1 MAFHG
6 ILAQL
11 LSSTSGSIAAIF
23 LDWEGETVALLTA
36 ADVEQDELKALGAY
50 QGIFLKQLRTLC
62 SNLDIG
68 EPQRFKVEFAKRK
81 VLSCDVKDGY
91 FVVMLVGA
99 ETNEGEAWH
108 HLVHCRQDLLQ
119 EM

>member
-11 LSSTSGSIAAIF
+11 LSSTDGSIAAVF
-23 LDWEGETVALLTA
+23 LDWQGETVALITA
-36 ADVEQDELKALGAY
+36 HDLEQDELKALAAY
-50 QGIFLKQLRTLC
+50 QVIFFTQLRKLC
-62 SNLDIG
+62 GDLDVG
-68 EPQRFKVEFAKRK
+68 TPRRFKIEFARRK

-91 FVVMLVGA
+91 FVVMLTGS

-108 HLVHCRQDLLQ
+108 HLDHCRQDLLQ

>member
-11 LSSTSGSIAAIF
+11 LSTTDGSIAALF
-23 LDWEGETVALLTA
+23 LDWEGETVALITA
-36 ADVEQDELKALGAY
+36 HDLEQDELKALGAY
-50 QGIFLKQLRTLC
+50 QVIFLTQLRKLC
-62 SNLDIG
+62 GDLG
-68 EPQRFKVEFAKRK
+68 VGAPQRFKIEFAKKK
-81 VLSCDVKDGY
+81 VLSCDVRDGY
-91 FVVMLVGA
+91 YLVMLTGA

-108 HLVHCRQDLLQ
+108 HLDHCRRDLLE

>member
-11 LSSTSGSIAAIF
+11 LSSTDGSIAAMF
-23 LDWEGETVALLTA
+23 LDWEGETVALITA
-36 ADVEQDELKALGAY
+36 RDLEQDELKALGAY
-50 QGIFLKQLRTLC
+50 QGIFLTQLRKLC
-62 SNLDIG
+62 GDLDVG
-68 EPQRFKVEFAKRK
+68 APHRFKIEFENKK
-81 VLSCDVKDGY
+81 VLIVDVQDGY
-91 FVVMLVGA
+91 FLVMLTGA

-108 HLVHCRQDLLQ
+108 HLAHCRQDLLQ

>member
-11 LSSTSGSIAAIF
+11 LSSTDGSIAAIF
-23 LDWEGETVALLTA
+23 LDWEGETVALITA
-36 ADVEQDELKALGAY
+36 RDLEQDELKALGAY
-50 QGIFLKQLRTLC
+50 QVIFLTHLRKLC
-62 SNLDIG
+62 GDLG
-68 EPQRFKVEFAKRK
+68 VGAPQRFKIEFTRKK

-91 FVVMLVGA
+91 YLVMLAGS

-108 HLVHCRQDLLQ
+108 HLDHCRTDLLQ